1 MDCFIKCSLKVYQE
15 YLLIYLS
22 TGIVIFGVLYH
33 GISWNSVLGKCFK
46 VLCGVRQG
54 GVLSPY
60 LFALYIDDVID
71 DLRKSGYGIYIGL
84 IFVGCILYADD
95 ILLVSGSCTGLQQM
109 VNVCVQYGKLWDIS
123 FNPAK
128 SHYITFGGSFSSL
141 TRITLNKR
149 GIKEGC

>member
-60 LFALYIDDVID
+60 LFALYIDDIID
-71 DLRKSGYGIYIGL
+71 DLRKSGFGIYIGL
-84 IFVGCILYADD
+84 IFVDD

-109 VNVCVQYGKLWDIS
+109 VNDCVQYGKLWDIS

-128 SHYITFGGSFSSL
+128 SHYITFGGSFSSF
-141 TRITLNKR
+141 TRIRLLLITWNQRGLLN
-149 GIKEGC
+149 